1 MRNGKTY
8 ILITV
13 LLLAAVA
20 LVGGAWTLALAT
32 RPRR

>member
-20 LVGGAWTLALAT
+20 LVGALAACGGDEPAT
-32 RPRR
+32 G